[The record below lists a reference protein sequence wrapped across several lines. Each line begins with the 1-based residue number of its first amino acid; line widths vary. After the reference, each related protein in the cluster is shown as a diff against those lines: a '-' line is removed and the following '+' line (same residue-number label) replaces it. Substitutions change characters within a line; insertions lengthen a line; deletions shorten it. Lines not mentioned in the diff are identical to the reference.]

1 MLRSAVAQQD
11 ALPGVDQ
18 NVVESPAFAQVLEE
32 VRQRRNEFDS
42 LSHVPR
48 DMIERFKQVGIYR
61 AATPKCY
68 GGDALAPAKFLQM
81 IERIS
86 EADGS
91 AGWVASFGSAGVY
104 LAALP
109 PETLAEIYADSPDLV
124 FAGGLFPLQPAE
136 AVEGG
141 WQVNGTWKF
150 ASGCKGADLLGVG
163 IGAAGGSRAPPYSVR
178 IRSKSSKTGTWSAS
192 KAPAAM
198 TCAWPTSAL
207 MSAGPSSVAAP
218 RPSTN
223 RCSATHRL
231 PMPRKYWRWSTWAW
245 PVPPSTKSAA
255 WPAAV
260 ASPARQNWP
269 TALMYAS
276 RSPRP
281 KPNSAPRAV
290 FLRRHRTGLAL
301 DPGGNPVTPEQTSL
315 LRLSAIHVSQ
325 AGADVVQSAYSLAG
339 TTAIYLRHPLQRY
352 LRDSMVVTQHA
363 FLSEGLYDG
372 AGSVSSACRRSRAT
386 SDPFSEP
393 PFQGSKPMT
402 QTTQEPLRVVFC
414 IGITQNF
421 FDLPTGEGLSVWKG
435 FSQMMGP
442 RRHARHHRARRHG
455 RRSLD
460 GRPVHHLALDRVHH
474 GRRRLPP
481 VGDRRLQPVPHH
493 TGRRVQPVALRQ
505 VEARIGRP
513 LTIPDA
519 ARV

>member
-1 MLRSAVAQQD
+1 M
-11 ALPGVDQ
+11 
-18 NVVESPAFAQVLEE
+18 LEE

-163 IGAAGGSRAPPYSVR
+163 IGAAGGKPRTAVFRPDQVEIVENWDVVGLKGTGSHDLRVADKRIDERWTFIRGGAATIDEPLFRYPSIAYAAQVLAVVNLGLARAALDEVSRMAGGGGITGAPKLADRAYVR
-178 IRSKSSKTGTWSAS
+178 IEIA
-192 KAPAAM
+192 KAEAK
-198 TCAWPTSAL
+198 L
-207 MSAGPSSVAAP
+207 
-218 RPSTN
+218 
-223 RCSATHRL
+223 
-231 PMPRKYWRWSTWAW
+231 
-245 PVPPSTKSAA
+245 SAA
-255 WPAAV
+255 RGFFYGATEQVWH
-260 ASPARQNWP
+260 SI
-269 TALMYAS
+269 L
-276 RSPRP
+276 
-281 KPNSAPRAV
+281 
-290 FLRRHRTGLAL
+290 
-301 DPGGNPVTPEQTSL
+301 GGNPVTPEQTSL

-372 AGSVSSACRRSRAT
+372 AGSV
-386 SDPFSEP
+386 FLGVP
-393 PFQGSKPMT
+393 PFPGY
-402 QTTQEPLRVVFC
+402 
-414 IGITQNF
+414 I
-421 FDLPTGEGLSVWKG
+421 
-435 FSQMMGP
+435 
-442 RRHARHHRARRHG
+442 
-455 RRSLD
+455 
-460 GRPVHHLALDRVHH
+460 
-474 GRRRLPP
+474 
-481 VGDRRLQPVPHH
+481 
-493 TGRRVQPVALRQ
+493 
-505 VEARIGRP
+505 
-513 LTIPDA
+513 
-519 ARV
+519 